1 MQVKTFTGTSTQD
14 VLASVKAELGPD
26 AIILGSREFRKDGQ
40 RLFEITAGIERTE
53 APTPGASADGTGRPP
68 GWDEWHDEWSRLKDH
83 IYALMQPAIQWEKL
97 SPRQRVA
104 LEYLQKEG
112 VEDDV
117 VVELYRA
124 LQESHPGESMLAALA
139 KQVPVRGFSPHD
151 WPQRLHV
158 MAGPFGGGKTSSA
171 LRLGLSLRA
180 TVPGIAV
187 AYLNADC
194 TRGNGR
200 LVLRHWAELSDF
212 GYYETPDAAA
222 MKAAL
227 RACHNFDVIFID
239 LQGLAQG
246 EHLED
251 RLMSLGLPLT
261 RQGAGEAGKSV
272 AGGIGGLAVHLAMP
286 PHYSSKQLSALLRRY
301 QTHLPTGL
309 VWTKLDEAVSFG
321 NVVNVGVRSGL
332 PITALS
338 YGSELNGSLSP
349 ADEGGVWRML
359 LKRQLPGHTQ
369 NGSAAFTSRES

>member
-40 RLFEITAGIERTE
+40 RLFEITAGIERME
-53 APTPGASADGTGRPP
+53 APAPGANGQQATPP
-68 GWDEWHDEWSRLKDH
+68 GWDEWHDEWSRMKDH

-104 LEYLQKEG
+104 LEYLKKEG

-117 VVELYRA
+117 VMELYRA
-124 LQESHPGESMLAALA
+124 LQESQPGESMLAALA
-139 KQVPVRGFSPHD
+139 RQVPVRGFSPRE
-151 WPQRLHV
+151 WPQRLHI
-158 MAGPFGGGKTSSA
+158 MAGPYGCGKTSSA
-171 LRLGLSLRA
+171 LRLGLCLRA
-180 TVPGIAV
+180 TVPGTAV

-194 TRGNGR
+194 ARGNGR

-227 RACHNFDVIFID
+227 KACHNFDVIFID
-239 LQGLAQG
+239 LQGLGRG

-251 RLMSLGLPLT
+251 RLMHLGLPLT
-261 RQGAGEAGKSV
+261 RQGDGGAGLGSY
-272 AGGIGGLAVHLAMP
+272 GGVAVHLAMP
-286 PHYSSKQLSALLRRY
+286 PHYSGKQLSALLRRY

-349 ADEGGVWRML
+349 ADEGSVWRML
-359 LKRQLPGHTQ
+359 LKRQLPGQ
-369 NGSAAFTSRES
+369 ASNGSAAFTSRES